1 MSNVIHVEFRKARV
15 ETANRAPSPSFD
27 IFNDAK
33 AQQVVRAWVAA
44 NDNVVV
50 RQYIYAQEQF
60 YRPRPVAAYS
70 PTIWQL
76 LFRAA

>member
-1 MSNVIHVEFRKARV
+1 MSNVIHVDFRKARV
-15 ETANRAPSPSFD
+15 ETAGRSLSPSFD
-27 IFNDAK
+27 IFNEAK

-44 NDNVVV
+44 NDNTFV
-50 RQYIYAQEQF
+50 RQYIHAQEQF
-60 YRPRPVAAYS
+60 YRPHLVAGDN